1 MHFYHITILG
11 YRRIIT
17 MQHEYVSITKCV
29 VMNLKTYKNSKAPYH
44 YEKPSIEEK
53 NYDPFVCTKNWFV
66 ATI

>member
-1 MHFYHITILG
+1 
-11 YRRIIT
+11 
-17 MQHEYVSITKCV
+17 MQHV

-44 YEKPSIEEK
+44 YEKYSIEEK